1 VLRDVLL
8 ETLTASSSDLT
19 LLPVQDI
26 FGWRDRINVPATVNE
41 SNWTYRLPWSVDRLD
56 DVPEARERQA
66 SLRAWS
72 EKHGRI

>member
-1 VLRDVLL
+1 V
-8 ETLTASSSDLT
+8 ASGSDLT
-19 LLPVQDI
+19 LFPIQDV

-41 SNWTYRLPWSVDRLD
+41 SNWTFRLPWSVDRLD

-66 SLRAWS
+66 CLRAWS